1 MHDVFLNEVVTQS
14 EMKERK
20 ENTGSDIITFA
31 NGQRLLTDL
40 TPGKETLRLL
50 TTEGKVQMT
59 IRIKKDGSEISL
71 SGDIVKIAA
80 KEKLELE
87 SPVINLTATKEICLT
102 SDGDMHQTVKR
113 DSYQKA
119 RIHNIIADLGN
130 VNIKANDDVKLDG
143 ERVKL
148 NCTD

>member
-1 MHDVFLNEVVTQS
+1 MQDVPIAKLLRLKEVKPREGEAV
-14 EMKERK
+14 
-20 ENTGSDIITFA
+20 SDVIDFS
-31 NGQRLLTDL
+31 NGQKLLADL

-59 IRIKKDGSEISL
+59 IQMTKDGSEISL
-71 SGDIVKIAA
+71 SGDVVKIAA
-80 KEKLELE
+80 KEKLELK
-87 SPVINLTATKEICLT
+87 SPVIDLTAEKEICLT

-119 RIHNIIADLGN
+119 RIHNITADLGN
-130 VNIKANDDVKLDG
+130 VNIKANDDVRLDG